1 MTTKNESPLIHCEG
15 LSKAYE
21 SIEAVTGVGFE
32 LEESE
37 SASILGPSGCGKSTL
52 LRLIAGLENPDRGTV
67 SLFGSEISSPRRML
81 PPEKRRFGMVFQD
94 FALFPHMSVSANIA
108 YGVRGSKAEKQSRVA
123 ELLEL
128 INLPHLAEQMPH
140 QLSGGEQQRVA
151 VARSLAPR
159 PRLILLDEP
168 FSNLDYQLRVQL
180 RRDIRD
186 LLRQQGVASLLVTH
200 DQNEA
205 ITFSERMLLMNGGML
220 IQNGNPSEIY
230 RYPKT
235 LWAARFVGEANLL
248 EVNHTDGDN
257 RTPLG
262 ILNFAKG
269 TPENAVT
276 VMIRPEELHLLPPD
290 KDMTGGSIVPIEFA
304 GPVQNLTVRL
314 DSGEELRVSTS
325 PKRIWTEGES
335 VSVVPEHFQCYDA
348 SGQRL
353 DDEASL
359 NPVSFTS
366 SKKISWGISSRLISL
381 CPLCWERVSGSR
393 EL

>member
-1 MTTKNESPLIHCEG
+1 MSVQIMHRQLIINDVSVKYENTTAI
-15 LSKAYE
+15 A
-21 SIEAVTGVGFE
+21 
-32 LEESE
+32 
-37 SASILGPSGCGKSTL
+37 SANFILDQGEIGCLLGPSGCGKTTL
-52 LRLIAGLENPDRGTV
+52 LRAIAGFEPVSSGYISLDGTHL
-67 SLFGSEISSPRRML
+67 STPKFTN
-81 PPEKRRFGMVFQD
+81 PPESRAVGMVFQD

-128 INLPHLAEQMPH
+128 INLPHLAGQMPH

-186 LLRQQGVASLLVTH
+186 LLLQQGVASLLVTH

-248 EVNHTDGDN
+248 EVNYSYGDN

-262 ILNFAKG
+262 ILNFAKR
-269 TPENAVT
+269 TTESAVT

-290 KDMTGGSIVPIEFA
+290 KDMTGGSIVSIEFA

-359 NPVSFTS
+359 NPVSS
-366 SKKISWGISSRLISL
+366 SSS
-381 CPLCWERVSGSR
+381 
-393 EL
+393 

>member
-1 MTTKNESPLIHCEG
+1 MRIEEIRVRKAGIQSSIRNAVISFSEMT
-15 LSKAYE
+15 LSVVR
-21 SIEAVTGVGFE
+21 IRFDHG
-32 LEESE
+32 
-37 SASILGPSGCGKSTL
+37 GKT
-52 LRLIAGLENPDRGTV
+52 
-67 SLFGSEISSPRRML
+67 
-81 PPEKRRFGMVFQD
+81 
-94 FALFPHMSVSANIA
+94 
-108 YGVRGSKAEKQSRVA
+108 
-123 ELLEL
+123 
-128 INLPHLAEQMPH
+128 
-140 QLSGGEQQRVA
+140 
-151 VARSLAPR
+151 
-159 PRLILLDEP
+159 
-168 FSNLDYQLRVQL
+168 
-180 RRDIRD
+180 
-186 LLRQQGVASLLVTH
+186 
-200 DQNEA
+200 NEA

-248 EVNHTDGDN
+248 GVNHTDGDN

-269 TPENAVT
+269 STGNAVT

-290 KDMTGGSIVPIEFA
+290 KDMTGGSIVSIEFA

-359 NPVSFTS
+359 KPVSDS
-366 SKKISWGISSRLISL
+366 SS
-381 CPLCWERVSGSR
+381 
-393 EL
+393 

>member
-1 MTTKNESPLIHCEG
+1 
-15 LSKAYE
+15 
-21 SIEAVTGVGFE
+21 
-32 LEESE
+32 
-37 SASILGPSGCGKSTL
+37 
-52 LRLIAGLENPDRGTV
+52 
-67 SLFGSEISSPRRML
+67 
-81 PPEKRRFGMVFQD
+81 MVFQD

-128 INLPHLAEQMPH
+128 INLPHLAGQMPH

-220 IQNGNPSEIY
+220 IQNGKPSEIY

-248 EVNHTDGDN
+248 EVNHTDGD
-257 RTPLG
+257 L
-262 ILNFAKG
+262 
-269 TPENAVT
+269 
-276 VMIRPEELHLLPPD
+276 
-290 KDMTGGSIVPIEFA
+290 
-304 GPVQNLTVRL
+304 
-314 DSGEELRVSTS
+314 
-325 PKRIWTEGES
+325 
-335 VSVVPEHFQCYDA
+335 
-348 SGQRL
+348 
-353 DDEASL
+353 SL
-359 NPVSFTS
+359 
-366 SKKISWGISSRLISL
+366 IHI
-381 CPLCWERVSGSR
+381 
-393 EL
+393 

>member
-1 MTTKNESPLIHCEG
+1 
-15 LSKAYE
+15 
-21 SIEAVTGVGFE
+21 
-32 LEESE
+32 
-37 SASILGPSGCGKSTL
+37 

-67 SLFGSEISSPRRML
+67 SLFGTEISSPRRML

-128 INLPHLAEQMPH
+128 INLPHLAGQMPH

-168 FSNLDYQLRVQL
+168 FSNLDYQLRVKL

-220 IQNGNPSEIY
+220 IQNGKPSEIY

-248 EVNHTDGDN
+248 QVNHTEGDN

-269 TPENAVT
+269 TPGN
-276 VMIRPEELHLLPPD
+276 
-290 KDMTGGSIVPIEFA
+290 
-304 GPVQNLTVRL
+304 
-314 DSGEELRVSTS
+314 
-325 PKRIWTEGES
+325 
-335 VSVVPEHFQCYDA
+335 
-348 SGQRL
+348 
-353 DDEASL
+353 
-359 NPVSFTS
+359 
-366 SKKISWGISSRLISL
+366 
-381 CPLCWERVSGSR
+381 
-393 EL
+393 

>member
-128 INLPHLAEQMPH
+128 INLPHLAGQMPH

-248 EVNHTDGDN
+248 DVNHKDGDN

-290 KDMTGGSIVPIEFA
+290 KDKTGGSIVSIEFA

-359 NPVSFTS
+359 KPVSDS
-366 SKKISWGISSRLISL
+366 SS
-381 CPLCWERVSGSR
+381 
-393 EL
+393 

>member
-1 MTTKNESPLIHCEG
+1 
-15 LSKAYE
+15 
-21 SIEAVTGVGFE
+21 
-32 LEESE
+32 
-37 SASILGPSGCGKSTL
+37 
-52 LRLIAGLENPDRGTV
+52 
-67 SLFGSEISSPRRML
+67 
-81 PPEKRRFGMVFQD
+81 
-94 FALFPHMSVSANIA
+94 
-108 YGVRGSKAEKQSRVA
+108 
-123 ELLEL
+123 
-128 INLPHLAEQMPH
+128 
-140 QLSGGEQQRVA
+140 
-151 VARSLAPR
+151 
-159 PRLILLDEP
+159 
-168 FSNLDYQLRVQL
+168 
-180 RRDIRD
+180 
-186 LLRQQGVASLLVTH
+186 
-200 DQNEA
+200 
-205 ITFSERMLLMNGGML
+205 MNGGML
-220 IQNGNPSEIY
+220 IQNGKPSEIY

-290 KDMTGGSIVPIEFA
+290 KDMTGGSIVSIEFA

-359 NPVSFTS
+359 NPVSS
-366 SKKISWGISSRLISL
+366 SSS
-381 CPLCWERVSGSR
+381 
-393 EL
+393 

>member
-1 MTTKNESPLIHCEG
+1 
-15 LSKAYE
+15 
-21 SIEAVTGVGFE
+21 
-32 LEESE
+32 
-37 SASILGPSGCGKSTL
+37 
-52 LRLIAGLENPDRGTV
+52 
-67 SLFGSEISSPRRML
+67 
-81 PPEKRRFGMVFQD
+81 
-94 FALFPHMSVSANIA
+94 
-108 YGVRGSKAEKQSRVA
+108 
-123 ELLEL
+123 
-128 INLPHLAEQMPH
+128 MPH

-248 EVNHTDGDN
+248 DVNHTDGDN

-269 TPENAVT
+269 STGNAVT

-290 KDMTGGSIVPIEFA
+290 KDMTGGSIVSIEFA

-359 NPVSFTS
+359 NPVSDS
-366 SKKISWGISSRLISL
+366 SS
-381 CPLCWERVSGSR
+381 
-393 EL
+393 